1 MTERFIKEWT
11 VKAPSWGQIVDHY
24 RARPGRVEWLAK
36 RLPVMRGE
44 VEDTPEPDVLLV
56 TEQEAAE

>member
-1 MTERFIKEWT
+1 MTERFVKEWK

-44 VEDTPEPDVLLV
+44 IDDTPEPDVLLLR
-56 TEQEAAE
+56 EQDAAE

>member
-1 MTERFIKEWT
+1 MTERFIKEWN

-44 VEDTPEPDVLLV
+44 VNDTPEPDVLIV
-56 TEQEAAE
+56 KEQEAAE

>member
-1 MTERFIKEWT
+1 MSERFVKEWT

-44 VEDTPEPDVLLV
+44 VTDTPEPDVVLMS
-56 TEQEAAE
+56 EEAAE

>member
-11 VKAPSWGQIVDHY
+11 AKAPSWGQIVDHY

-44 VEDTPEPDVLLV
+44 IDDTPEPDVVLV
-56 TEQEAAE
+56 IERDAAE